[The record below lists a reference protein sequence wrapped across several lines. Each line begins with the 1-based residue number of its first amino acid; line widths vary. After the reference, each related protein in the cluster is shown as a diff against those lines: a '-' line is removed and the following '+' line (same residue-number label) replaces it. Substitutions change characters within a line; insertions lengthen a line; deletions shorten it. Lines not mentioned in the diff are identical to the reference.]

1 MYNAVEYGYF
11 VETNFSVIIWSVE
24 IFIYYKYI
32 RVLMQHV
39 LFTKRWSEFGLRY
52 YVEYC

>member
-11 VETNFSVIIWSVE
+11 VETNFLVIIWSVE

-39 LFTKRWSEFGLRY
+39 LFTKRWSEVSLRY

>member
-1 MYNAVEYGYF
+1 MYKAVEYKYF
-11 VETNFSVIIWSVE
+11 VETIFSVIIWSVE

-39 LFTKRWSEFGLRY
+39 LFTKSWSEVGLRY